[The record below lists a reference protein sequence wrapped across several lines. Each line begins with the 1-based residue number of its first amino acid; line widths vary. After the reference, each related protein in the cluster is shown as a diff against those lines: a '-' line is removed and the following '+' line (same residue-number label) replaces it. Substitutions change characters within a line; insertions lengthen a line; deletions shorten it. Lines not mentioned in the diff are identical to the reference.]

1 MSADGRTCLVT
12 GASRGIGRAIATE
25 LAEDGAAVVVNY
37 RSSERAAHETVQ
49 EIEDAGGT
57 AYPVQADVTDREQVE
72 RMREGIHD
80 ELGAVDVVVNNAGV
94 NQDRLFSEM
103 DHEEWETVIDVCL
116 NGTFNCTKAF
126 YDDVREADHG
136 RVVTV
141 SSVVGKQGNVG
152 QANYAAAKSGL
163 FGFTRSLALE
173 LASSGTT
180 ANCVAPGFTRTS
192 MVEGIP
198 EDVQERIRS
207 EVPLERFAD
216 PEEVASVVRFLAS
229 EEAGYVTGEV
239 LDVNG
244 GVDL

>member
-1 MSADGRTCLVT
+1 MTDRTCLVT
-12 GASRGIGRAIATE
+12 GASRGIGSAIATE
-25 LAEDGAAVVVNY
+25 LADEGTVIVNY
-37 RSSERAAHETVQ
+37 RSSERAAHEVVE
-49 EIEDAGGT
+49 EIEAAGGT
-57 AYPVQADVTDREQVE
+57 AYPVQADVTDRDEVE

-80 ELGAVDVVVNNAGV
+80 EIGPIDVLINNAGI
-94 NQDRLFSEM
+94 NRDGLFSEM
-103 DHEEWETVIDVCL
+103 SHEDWETVIDVCL

-126 YDDVREADHG
+126 YDDLREADHG

-163 FGFTRSLALE
+163 FGFTRSIALE
-173 LASSGTT
+173 LAASGAT

-192 MVEGIP
+192 MVDGIP
-198 EDVQERIRS
+198 DDVQSKIKS
-207 EVPLERFAD
+207 EVPLDRFAE
-216 PEEVASVVRFLAS
+216 PAEVAAVVGFLAS
-229 EEAGYVTGEV
+229 EESGYVTGEV